1 MNKQKEEDELLAMI
15 DDCAQDM
22 NQLNIQS
29 NTAEA
34 PVEKTTQDPLSSL
47 DQEFQNTLKN
57 VMGGQGTNEDAM
69 KGFESMLQN
78 LQKVMTDQMGDG
90 VAEDGDDLADD
101 DMFKEMMKKL

>member
-29 NTAEA
+29 TTAEA

-47 DQEFQNTLKN
+47 DQEF
-57 VMGGQGTNEDAM
+57 
-69 KGFESMLQN
+69 
-78 LQKVMTDQMGDG
+78 
-90 VAEDGDDLADD
+90 
-101 DMFKEMMKKL
+101 